1 MDHDHSYKLLFSHR
15 EMMAD
20 LLQGFVTG
28 EWVQAVDLTTLERV
42 YSSHVSDDL
51 RDREDDIIWR
61 IRWQDGWL
69 YIYLLVEFQSTVY
82 RYMAVRLMT
91 YEGLLYEGLI
101 RSQQLM
107 PRGLLPPVV
116 PVVLY
121 NGRDRWTAPQD
132 IARLIATAPGG
143 RAIPRPRRSYQVID
157 VGRYTD
163 SELASLQN
171 LVAALFRLEN
181 SRTPADVQQVLANLV
196 VWLRNPAQE
205 NLRRAFTMATA
216 RVIAGTAAG
225 SGHSRSSGISGGTNY
240 VGGTGY

>member
-20 LLQGFVTG
+20 LLQGFVTA
-28 EWVQAVDLTTLERV
+28 EWVQAVDLSTLERV

-116 PVVLY
+116 PIVLY

-132 IARLIATAPGG
+132 IAALIATAPGG
-143 RAIPRPRRSYQVID
+143 LAIPRPRRPYQVID
-157 VGRYTD
+157 VGKLYRQCTGVPAEPGGRPVPPGEQ
-163 SELASLQN
+163 SHARRRTAGTGEPGV
-171 LVAALFRLEN
+171 LVA
-181 SRTPADVQQVLANLV
+181 
-196 VWLRNPAQE
+196 
-205 NLRRAFTMATA
+205 
-216 RVIAGTAAG
+216 
-225 SGHSRSSGISGGTNY
+225 
-240 VGGTGY
+240 

>member
-20 LLQGFVTG
+20 LLQGFVTA

-116 PVVLY
+116 PIVLY

-132 IARLIATAPGG
+132 IAALIATAPGG
-143 RAIPRPRRSYQVID
+143 LAIPRPRRPYQVID
-157 VGRYTD
+157 VGRY
-163 SELASLQN
+163 
-171 LVAALFRLEN
+171 
-181 SRTPADVQQVLANLV
+181 RTNWRPC
-196 VWLRNPAQE
+196 
-205 NLRRAFTMATA
+205 
-216 RVIAGTAAG
+216 GTW
-225 SGHSRSSGISGGTNY
+225 
-240 VGGTGY
+240 